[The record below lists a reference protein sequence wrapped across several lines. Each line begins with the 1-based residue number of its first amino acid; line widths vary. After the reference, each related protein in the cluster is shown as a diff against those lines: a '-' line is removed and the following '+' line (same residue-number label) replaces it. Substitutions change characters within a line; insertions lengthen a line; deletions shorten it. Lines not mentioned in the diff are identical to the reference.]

1 MPLAIESEANQI
13 YEEARSVLG
22 TLIANIMGIVR
33 TIINWAMMFFDKI
46 VTFAGEHPEAFLL
59 SIGNLI
65 IWVS

>member
-65 IWVS
+65 IWAS